1 MRELNRDEGD
11 DNQAHDHLFEIDK
24 DLLLELDDVVLAV
37 PQEQPLHE
45 EEVHSPHGHHEDERD
60 ETYSQLDLEVLLLI
74 EPATLLE
81 EPLELEIQD
90 KLPYHR

>member
-11 DNQAHDHLFEIDK
+11 DNQAHDHLFEINK

-45 EEVHSPHGHHEDERD
+45 EEVHSPHSHHEDERY
-60 ETYSQLDLEVLLLI
+60 ET
-74 EPATLLE
+74 
-81 EPLELEIQD
+81 
-90 KLPYHR
+90 